1 MAELTNTGIDFTD
14 VNGNVTTSMNSRR
27 EIYPQNAT
35 TLFYRASAPTGWTQ
49 VTSQND
55 KALRVVNG
63 TGAGG
68 GGNNSFS
75 TVFGPGKSFTFP
87 WQDNNDGIGE
97 RSLANNNI
105 PSHTH
110 GDGGAFDLTAS
121 PQNPNG
127 TYTTGD
133 VARGSG
139 WGIDIA
145 NQPGINAFFGLPGAT
160 GGVTGPDGNG
170 HIHPFSASGTSP
182 SIDLALDVQ
191 YIDCILCS
199 FDG

>member
-27 EIYPQNAT
+27 EIYPQGAT
-35 TLFYRASAPTGWTQ
+35 TLFYRSSAPSGWTKS
-49 VTSQND
+49 TSHND
-55 KALRVVNG
+55 KMLRVVSGSGGG
-63 TGAGG
+63 TGGS
-68 GGNNSFS
+68 NSFT

-87 WQDNNDGIGE
+87 WQDNNDGIGDH
-97 RSLANNNI
+97 SFASNQI

-110 GDGGAFDLTAS
+110 GPGGGIEMTKS

-127 TYTTGD
+127 TYNSGD
-133 VARGSG
+133 VDARGTG
-139 WGIDIA
+139 WSVSIA
-145 NQPGINAFFGLPGAT
+145 NNGAT
-160 GGVTGPDGNG
+160 GGVTGPQGDP
-170 HIHPFSASGTSP
+170 HTHPFTASGTSP